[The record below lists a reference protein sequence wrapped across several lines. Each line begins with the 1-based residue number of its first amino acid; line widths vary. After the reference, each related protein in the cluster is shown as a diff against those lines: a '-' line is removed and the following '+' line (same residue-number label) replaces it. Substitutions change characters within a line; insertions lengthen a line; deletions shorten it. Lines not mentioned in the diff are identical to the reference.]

1 MTMMTYTTNCGWS
14 PTPCF
19 GNTTTSSSSSYPWL
33 ERMVGRL
40 HRGYDDDQGGATYIE
55 RFAQLLQG
63 LLQGNTGSQSG
74 YYNTSLSFGNTY
86 FGKGFPFNTQPFR
99 YATETANYPNRL
111 GLDYDNV
118 KYPDWVS
125 QGGAYDVNRT
135 QGHVDDAVLK
145 QWGYKNLNQV
155 DLNGTV
161 ARATQGGAGNNNTA
175 HVEGTT
181 QQLKQTGL
189 ANNSA
194 YRSNRIDVAEQ
205 GGWLNN
211 NFTQAKTIG
220 LLGQTGVGNRHKAL
234 ANTVG
239 TAYQGGA
246 FNQDKLRAH
255 EVDTLLQDGKRNGIS
270 TKAGTVKLLKE
281 TAKGSRIQ
289 NDFGR
294 LDEALLEGKHN
305 DIKLRAKSAGDVVVN
320 EKGSRV
326 DAKLDR
332 VDRVKLAGEGNDGT
346 LVVGRTPKHGKTP
359 EVYVDGHDNRYD
371 ITSKGKTNL
380 NVAGDYNTVDAK
392 LETKHG
398 EKSIVNFDASRDVLA
413 KVTDG
418 NGNTKFVVHKDAKL
432 LEARIDGGGHG
443 RDRDTLALSGD
454 KKNWQVTSDRDGYK
468 KYVSASG
475 QVVYAKDIEE
485 VTYGDPATTAK
496 R

>member
-1 MTMMTYTTNCGWS
+1 MMMMMTYVSNGGWS
-14 PTPCF
+14 PASYT
-19 GNTTTSSSSSYPWL
+19 TTTSSASPWL

-40 HRGYDDDQGGATYIE
+40 HRGYDTQGGGTYMDL
-55 RFAQLLQG
+55 FSQLLQR
-63 LLQGNTGSQSG
+63 LLQGNTGSHNG
-74 YYNTSLSFGNTY
+74 FYPTSRSFGDTY
-86 FGKGFPFNTQPFR
+86 FGQSFPFNTQPFR

-111 GLDYDNV
+111 HLEHDNV
-118 KYPDWVS
+118 KFPDWVS

-155 DLNGTV
+155 DLDGTV
-161 ARATQGGAGNNNTA
+161 ARATQSGAGNNNTA
-175 HVEGTT
+175 HVQGTT
-181 QQLKQTGL
+181 HQLKQTGL
-189 ANNSA
+189 ANNDY
-194 YRSNRIDVAEQ
+194 YRSDRIKHAEQ
-205 GGWLNN
+205 TGLLNN
-211 NFTQAKTIG
+211 HFTQAKTIDT
-220 LLGQTGVGNRHKAL
+220 LGQKGVGNRNKAL
-234 ANTVG
+234 ANEVG

-255 EVDTLLQDGKRNGIS
+255 KVDTLLQDGVKNDIS
-270 TKAGTVKLLKE
+270 TKAGTVKLLHE

-326 DAKLDR
+326 DAKLGR

-359 EVYVDGHDNRYD
+359 EIYVDGHDNRYD

-380 NVAGDYNTVDAK
+380 NVAGNYNTVDAK
-392 LETKHG
+392 LETRNG
-398 EKSIVNFDASRDVLA
+398 EKSIVNFDKSRDVLA

-443 RDRDTLALSGD
+443 RDHDTLALAGNE
-454 KKNWQVTSDRDGYK
+454 KLWKVTDDRDGYK

-475 QVVYAKDIEE
+475 QVVYAKDIER